1 MHVSLVPMLKP
12 FWAVLSSDNEQDSSY
27 TRAMASH
34 PDRAGSRSRESD
46 AIIHTDLGPRLRA
59 ERESRTLSLR
69 ELARRLQISPSA
81 LSQIETGS
89 SRPSVSTLYAIVTE
103 LGLSLDELF
112 TDRREAPG
120 ARARSESA
128 ERGAAA
134 PAAEGE
140 NARHVQRS
148 VSRSAI
154 DLESGVRWER
164 LTPRHDA
171 DVDFLFV
178 RYDPGGS
185 SSVNDTFMRHSGREY
200 GLVLSGTLEVH
211 VGFDRYVLGPGD
223 SICFDSTVPH
233 SLRNTGSEPAEGIW
247 FVVGRQHDE
256 RTPTFG
262 DKFGRDD
269 DTPPPRA

>member
-1 MHVSLVPMLKP
+1 
-12 FWAVLSSDNEQDSSY
+12 
-27 TRAMASH
+27 MASR
-34 PDRAGSRSRESD
+34 PDKAGSRGRDSD
-46 AIIHTDLGPRLRA
+46 TIIHTDLGPRLRA
-59 ERESRTLSLR
+59 EREARALSLR

-112 TDRREAPG
+112 TERRDEAG
-120 ARARSESA
+120 RSARAESPEVAAMPPADA
-128 ERGAAA
+128 EDG
-134 PAAEGE
+134 
-140 NARHVQRS
+140 RHVQRS
-148 VSRSAI
+148 ASRTAI

-185 SSVNDTFMRHSGREY
+185 SSVNDTFIRHSGREY
-200 GLVLSGTLEVH
+200 GLVLSGTLEVR
-211 VGFDRYVLGPGD
+211 VGFDHYVLGPGD

-233 SLRNTGSEPAEGIW
+233 SLRNTGSEPVEGIW

-256 RTPTFG
+256 RASGFEDTFRPS
-262 DKFGRDD
+262 DA
-269 DTPPPRA
+269 PPPPAT